1 MSWIMSDE
9 PKVIRSAF
17 GKNDR
22 PGATVTGLV
31 ISQEMTSQKDPKS
44 GKPKLR
50 GGREVPQLEVV
61 IWTEQRTDAED
72 DGARKLFVKGN
83 LQKAFK
89 AAILAAG
96 DDDLRNGSRVSVQF
110 TGTGQ
115 AFNADY
121 APPKL
126 YKAKYEPPTEDSLA
140 EVAAYLGQDDEE

>member
-31 ISQEMTSQKDPKS
+31 LSQELTSQKDPKT

-50 GGREVPQLEVV
+50 GGQEVMQLEVV
-61 IWTEQRTDAED
+61 ILTEQRTDADD
-72 DGARKLFVKGN
+72 DGARKLFVRGN
-83 LQKAFK
+83 LQKAIK

-96 DDDLRNGSRVSVQF
+96 DDDLRNGARISVQY

-115 AFNADY
+115 AFSADY

-126 YKAKYEPPTEDSLA
+126 YRAKYEPPTDDSLA
-140 EVAAYLGQDDEE
+140 EVAAYLGQDDDE

>member
-22 PGATVTGLV
+22 PGATVTGVV
-31 ISQEMTSQKDPKS
+31 ISQELTAQKDPKT
-44 GKPKLR
+44 GKPKMR

-61 IWTEQRTDAED
+61 ILTEQRTDAED
-72 DGARKLFVKGN
+72 DGARKLFVRGSM
-83 LQKAFK
+83 QKAIK

-96 DDDLRNGSRVSVQF
+96 DDDLRNGARVTVQY

-126 YKAKYEPPTEDSLA
+126 YRAKYEPPTDDSLA
-140 EVAAYLGQDDEE
+140 EVAAYLGQDDDE